1 MNPPSGCPFQTRC
14 PRKIGSICE
23 TDLPDVKDL
32 GNGHKI
38 MCHLSEED
46 LRAMEPVIAMPSDK
60 KKKASASTSPGRAKA
75 ALAAASIATVPG
87 TAAKAKPAA
96 KKAAAKK
103 PAAKK
108 SAAKKSAA
116 KKPAAKKP
124 VARKAGPE
132 RLEKARGKP
141 DDLKLIS
148 GVGPKLEQTL
158 NKLGFWHFDQ
168 IASWKKADIAI
179 VDDELS
185 FKGRIE
191 RDDWVKQAKGLARK

>member
-60 KKKASASTSPGRAKA
+60 KKKSAASKNPGRTKA

-96 KKAAAKK
+96 KEAEAKK
-103 PAAKK
+103 P
-108 SAAKKSAA
+108 AAKKSAA

-124 VARKAGPE
+124 AARKAGPE
-132 RLEKARGKP
+132 RLKKARGKA

-168 IASWKKADIAI
+168 IASWKKADVAI

-191 RDDWVKQAKGLARK
+191 RDEWIKQAKTLARK

>member
-1 MNPPSGCPFQTRC
+1 M
-14 PRKIGSICE
+14 
-23 TDLPDVKDL
+23 
-32 GNGHKI
+32 
-38 MCHLSEED
+38 
-46 LRAMEPVIAMPSDK
+46 
-60 KKKASASTSPGRAKA
+60 
-75 ALAAASIATVPG
+75 
-87 TAAKAKPAA
+87 
-96 KKAAAKK
+96 
-103 PAAKK
+103 
-108 SAAKKSAA
+108 
-116 KKPAAKKP
+116 
-124 VARKAGPE
+124 ARKAGPE

-191 RDDWVKQAKGLARK
+191 RDDWIKQAKGLARK